1 MAYTQ
6 LTVYGPTIGGTE
18 PTYASATLTD
28 GDMFKNSGNE
38 FIHVKNGGGGA
49 VAVTIPT
56 PKTIKGLAIEDKRW
70 PSEGTIASQHVAHGC
85 AQNDVPHA
93 KPSIDLIEP
102 CDDLAAVRPDHDLG
116 IEKAVGS
123 PVSGQA
129 VQRLV
134 HG

>member
-56 PKTIKGLAIEDKRW
+56 PKTIKGLAIEDKVVSVPAGEERIIGRFD
-70 PSEGTIASQHVAHGC
+70 PGLYNQSGADAGMCYIEYDQVTSVTVA
-85 AQNDVPHA
+85 VF
-93 KPSIDLIEP
+93 
-102 CDDLAAVRPDHDLG
+102 R
-116 IEKAVGS
+116 
-123 PVSGQA
+123 
-129 VQRLV
+129 
-134 HG
+134 